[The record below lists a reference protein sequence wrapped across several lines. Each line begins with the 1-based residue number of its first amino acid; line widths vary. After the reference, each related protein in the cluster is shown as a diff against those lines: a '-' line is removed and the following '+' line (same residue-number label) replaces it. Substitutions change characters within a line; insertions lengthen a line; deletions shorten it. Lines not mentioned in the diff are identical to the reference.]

1 MRFIMETVYRSW
13 CAVIALGL
21 YMFCGLVV
29 AAAVLIKG
37 EDGGIKA
44 LEFNRRFIG

>member
-13 CAVIALGL
+13 CAVVALSL
-21 YMFCGLVV
+21 FVFCGLVV

-37 EDGGIKA
+37 EDGGMEA
-44 LEFNRRFIG
+44 LEFSRRVIW

>member
-1 MRFIMETVYRSW
+1 MGFIIETVYRIT
-13 CAVIALGL
+13 CTVVALSL
-21 YMFCGLVV
+21 FVFCGLVV

-44 LEFNRRFIG
+44 LEFSRRVIG